1 MHSASLKLLILL
13 TFAIALAVYF
23 ILQFRSDNTVII
35 YTAKSIITMEQAPAR
50 VEAVAVKNGKIV
62 GLGSATELQQQFSEQ
77 SLEIDHRF
85 KDKTLMPGFI
95 ENHLH
100 PAMAAVLLPLNWI
113 TPFDWNLP
121 SKSVKGI
128 QGQAQY
134 LAALSSAIDQF
145 YQHHDS
151 DELFISWGFHHY
163 FHGEIS
169 RQALDKIA
177 KDKPVM
183 IWHRSFHEIY
193 FNSAALSRVS
203 FSDEELKNQAHVDLE
218 KGHFYETGLALAMAK
233 FKSDVLKPGRFMD
246 GLEQVKEVTHSGGI
260 TTIADMAA
268 GMFSLNLEWHSMKW
282 VLDDNQVPFRTL
294 LIPMF
299 DKLNSEPASNDA
311 MAHHQE
317 LLEKGS
323 DKFRYVKQV
332 KLFSDGAFYSLLMQ
346 MREPGY
352 LDGHHGAW
360 LIEPERL
367 KKLMNSYWQAGY
379 QMHIHT
385 NGDLG
390 AKAVLDIVAQLQ
402 QENPRQ
408 DHRTTLHHLGYIGP
422 DQASQ
427 IAELGMLVSANPYY
441 LYTLGEKYSEI
452 GLGPERAENIFRARD
467 LLDHKIPLSLHSDF
481 TMAPAQPLLLAWVAV
496 NRVGANGKVL
506 APEQKLSVHEA
517 MRAIT
522 IDAAH
527 AIQMENQVGSIKVG
541 KKADFTVLEQDP
553 YEVDAMALRD
563 IPIWG
568 TVFEGRPFPLKP

>member
-1 MHSASLKLLILL
+1 MRSASLKLLILL
-13 TFAIALAVYF
+13 TFAIALTVYF
-23 ILQFRSDNTVII
+23 VQQYRSDNTVVIF
-35 YTAKSIITMEQAPAR
+35 TAKSIITMEQEPVR
-50 VEAVAVKNGKIV
+50 VGAVAVKRGKII
-62 GLGSATELQQQFSEQ
+62 GLGSEAELQQQFNEQ
-77 SLEIDHRF
+77 SVEVDHRF
-85 KDKTLMPGFI
+85 KNKTLMPGFI

-121 SKSVKGI
+121 SKTVKGV
-128 QGQAQY
+128 QGQTQY
-134 LAALSSAIDQF
+134 LEALSSAIEQF
-145 YQHHDS
+145 YLQHDS

-163 FHGEIS
+163 FHGDIS
-169 RQALDKIA
+169 RQALDKIS
-177 KDKPVM
+177 KGRPVM

-193 FNSAALSRVS
+193 FNSAALNRVS
-203 FSDEELKNQAHVDLE
+203 FSDEELEGQAHVDLD
-218 KGHFYETGLALAMAK
+218 KGHFYETGLTLAMAK
-233 FKSDVLKPGRFMD
+233 FKTDVLQPGRFMD

-268 GMFSLNLEWHSMKW
+268 GMFSLNLEWYSMKW
-282 VLDDNQVPFRTL
+282 ALGGKQVPFRTL
-294 LIPMF
+294 LIPMY
-299 DKLNSEPASNDA
+299 DKLNSEPGSEQAL
-311 MAHHQE
+311 AHHQE
-317 LLEKGS
+317 LLDKGS
-323 DKFRYVKQV
+323 DKFRYAKQV
-332 KLFSDGAFYSLLMQ
+332 KLFADGAFYSLLMQ

-367 KKLMNSYWQAGY
+367 KTLMNSYWQAGY

-390 AKAVLDIVAQLQ
+390 AKEVLDIVTQLQ

-422 DQASQ
+422 DQANR

-452 GLGPERAENIFRARD
+452 GLGPERAENIFRARG
-467 LLDHKIPLSLHSDF
+467 LLDNNIPLSLHSDF

-496 NRVGANGKVL
+496 NRLGANGKVL
-506 APEQKLSVHEA
+506 AAEQKLTVHEA

-527 AIQMENQVGSIKVG
+527 AIQMENQIGSIKVG

-553 YEVDAMALRD
+553 YQVEAIALKD
-563 IPIWG
+563 IPVWG
-568 TVFEGRPFPLKP
+568 TVFEGTVFPLKP